1 MPGARFCAR
10 EPSGA
15 ALQGRSPPTLPPN
28 PPRAAPPPFLRPGDG
43 PRLSTELPHPECKW
57 YILDS
62 HRPYNLNNVIEDDG
76 KVYLLDDGE
85 PNMDMDEL
93 VHQTHIMRDIEAE
106 GYEEDEEEDLRPPPQ
121 RRRLSADEY
130 DALSPDSRAERRAEM
145 RRLVKRY
152 YGASWHGTSSA
163 VILYSLVQARN
174 TR

>member
-1 MPGARFCAR
+1 M
-10 EPSGA
+10 
-15 ALQGRSPPTLPPN
+15 
-28 PPRAAPPPFLRPGDG
+28 
-43 PRLSTELPHPECKW
+43 
-57 YILDS
+57 
-62 HRPYNLNNVIEDDG
+62 IEDDG

-93 VHQTHIMRDIEAE
+93 VQQTHIMRDIEAE